1 MAGGRSAGDA
11 VGSFCR
17 SFVSTGNGL
26 ALSRANPAPASLR
39 GTSSPLH
46 APGHGR
52 SSSPHE
58 VDSRDSGGPSSAGGG
73 DGIELVAAAG
83 HLLPEEHPRLV
94 AESALRFFE
103 NAVCD

>member
-1 MAGGRSAGDA
+1 
-11 VGSFCR
+11 
-17 SFVSTGNGL
+17 
-26 ALSRANPAPASLR
+26 
-39 GTSSPLH
+39 
-46 APGHGR
+46 
-52 SSSPHE
+52 